1 VPPAKIQLKGQFA
14 IRRDASMSL
23 SLQVARQLQAA
34 IEAGRVSAGTQL
46 PSTRSLARTLG
57 VSRNTVLAA
66 YDELTARGFV
76 RSRRGAGMYVSAP
89 VSDFDLTCVLRDAH
103 YPSRTVVMQT
113 RTGMLFLSPTE

>member
-1 VPPAKIQLKGQFA
+1 VPSAKIQLKGQFA
-14 IRRDASMSL
+14 IRRDASMPL

-34 IEAGRVSAGTQL
+34 IEAGRVSAGTRL

-89 VSDFDLTCVLRDAH
+89 VSKFDLKCILRDAH
-103 YPSRTVVMQT
+103 YPSRTVVIEDPD
-113 RTGMLFLSPTE
+113 GNAISIAY